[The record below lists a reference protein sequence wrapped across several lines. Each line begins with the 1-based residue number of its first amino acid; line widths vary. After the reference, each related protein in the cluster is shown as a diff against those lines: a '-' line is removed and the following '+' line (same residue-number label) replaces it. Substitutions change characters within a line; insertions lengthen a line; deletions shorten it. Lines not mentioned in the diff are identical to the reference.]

1 MNVKLY
7 DENAYIKEFEA
18 TVTGCF
24 ITADGWFE
32 LTLDK
37 TAFFPEE
44 GGQTPDKGTI
54 NGFEVLD
61 VQIKDGDI
69 CHLVKFFV
77 PEGTVVNCKI
87 DWEHRFSNMQMH
99 TGEHIFSGLVHR
111 EYGYNNVGFHLSEN
125 SATMDYDGKLTD
137 SEIKRLERL
146 ANEAIWANKKV
157 CAFYPD
163 RKELETMEYR
173 SKKDISGDVRIVAIE
188 DIDACACC
196 APHVA
201 NTGEIGLLKITS
213 WENYKGGVRL
223 NYLCGERALK
233 DYQRLADM
241 ETELSRN
248 LNAKKGDIT
257 ETVGK
262 LKTSV
267 SELEY
272 SNVSLRRM
280 RVSDVC
286 ESSDKGILFLEDED
300 SDLLRFA
307 MGELKSKFCGLCVV
321 LAGNDENGY
330 KFMAECDGN
339 DLMQLSES
347 LKNNFEIRG
356 GGRNGC
362 LQGSIIGKRADIL
375 NFFEKNC
382 VGMFEN

>member
-1 MNVKLY
+1 MTIKLY

-18 TVTGCF
+18 IVTGCF
-24 ITADGWFE
+24 ITADGKFE

-61 VQIKDGDI
+61 VQIKDGEI

-77 PEGTVVNCKI
+77 PEGTTVSCRI

-111 EYGYNNVGFHLSEN
+111 EHGLNNVGFHLSEN

-137 SEIKRLERL
+137 SDIKRLERL
-146 ANEAIWANKKV
+146 ANETIWANKKV
-157 CAFYPD
+157 TAFYPSKD
-163 RKELETMEYR
+163 ELEAMEYR
-173 SKKDISGDVRIVAIE
+173 SKKEIDGDIRIVTIE
-188 DIDACACC
+188 DTDACACC

-201 NTGEIGLLKITS
+201 HTGEVGLIKIVF

-223 NYLCGERALK
+223 NYLCGERAFK
-233 DYQRLADM
+233 DYLRLSEM
-241 ETELSRN
+241 ETNLSRN
-248 LNAKKGDIT
+248 LNAKKGDIA

-262 LKTSV
+262 LQSSV

-272 SNVSLRRM
+272 SNMSLRRM
-280 RVSDVC
+280 RVSDEC
-286 ESSDKGILFLEDED
+286 ENINKGILFLEDED
-300 SDLLRFA
+300 ADLLRFA
-307 MGELKSKFCGLCVV
+307 MGELKSRFCGLCVV

-330 KFMAECDGN
+330 RYMAECDGN
-339 DLMQLSES
+339 DLVQLSEN
-347 LKNNFEIRG
+347 LKKNFDVKG

-362 LQGSIIGKRADIL
+362 LQGSLVGKKEDIISFLDENYMSL
-375 NFFEKNC
+375 
-382 VGMFEN
+382 FEN